1 MAIYLI
7 RRLVQGVIV
16 LIAVSVVCFI
26 IFRYL
31 GDPVI
36 SMAGP
41 YATAADRDEVRR
53 VFGLDLP
60 AYVQYWRFLANALHG
75 NFGISYV
82 TRLPALGLI
91 VERIPASVEL
101 AVTAMIFAFAAGVGL
116 GIMVSI
122 NPKSW
127 LSRGIMAGSLAGISI
142 PTFLIGILLIM
153 VFAVYLGVLP
163 PFGRGE
169 TVKLGNWW
177 STNFLTLDGLEH
189 LILPAFSLGMYQLAV
204 LLRLTRS
211 GMREVLTTEYIKT
224 AWAKGLS
231 PSRVV
236 FKHALRNVLIPVV
249 TVAGL
254 QFGDLIAFSLVTETI
269 FQWPGL
275 GNLLLTSMYESDR
288 PVIVTY
294 ISLVAV
300 CILAINIVVDLL
312 YAILNPKIRYG

>member
-1 MAIYLI
+1 MLTYLT
-7 RRLVQGVIV
+7 RRLIQGVIV
-16 LIAVSVVCFI
+16 LLAVSFVCFI
-26 IFRYL
+26 IFRYM

-36 SMAGP
+36 AMAGQ
-41 YATAADRDEVRR
+41 YATEAERDEIRKI
-53 VFGLDLP
+53 FGLDQP
-60 AYVQYWRFLANALHG
+60 PYVQYWRFLTNALHG
-75 NFGISYV
+75 NFGISYE

-91 VERIPASVEL
+91 VERIPASAEL
-101 AVTAMIFAFAAGVGL
+101 AASAMVFAFTVGVGL
-116 GIMVSI
+116 GVLVSA
-122 NPKSW
+122 NPRSW
-127 LSRGIMAGSLAGISI
+127 LSRAVMAGSLGGISI
-142 PTFLIGILLIM
+142 PTFLIGIVLIM
-153 VFAVYLGVLP
+153 VFAVQFGILP

-169 TVKLGNWW
+169 TVNLGDWW
-177 STNFLTLDGLEH
+177 STNFLSLDGLQH
-189 LILPAFSLGMYQLAV
+189 LILPAFTLGMYQLAV

-231 PSRVV
+231 PARVV

-275 GNLLLTSMYESDR
+275 GNLLLTSLYESDQ

-300 CILAINIVVDLL
+300 FILTINIIVDLL
-312 YAILNPKIRYG
+312 YALLNPKIRYG